1 MNFKFNEYPMRKI
14 RTLFIFA
21 LLVFAILSNL
31 YAESIQCVWTGIKR
45 IVAVG
50 DLHGDYENFIKILKG
65 TGLIDEEKHW
75 IAGKTHFVQIGDVMD
90 RGNYAKEIFD
100 LLMKLE
106 KEAEEAGGKV
116 HMLIGNHEE
125 MNITGIA
132 FDYSGYITPRQ
143 FVSFVSEKY
152 REKEEKKIRKED
164 KGNPAEKAGTNS
176 SLNSEMEAHWE
187 KVINMARNNTQNQDR
202 REYIKNFN
210 EKYGNWIL
218 EHNVVIKIND
228 IIFVHGG
235 ISEKFSKKKLQ
246 EINDRTRIE
255 LTDIRRA
262 IINSRPTNIRRE
274 IVWEPDSPYWYRDLA
289 IMSEENFKDD
299 VDRILNNI
307 EAQYM
312 VIAHTPMRIINE
324 DHMKRFDGKIWIIDT
339 GISKIYGGYL
349 SALIIENGKFIV
361 WPPSL
366 RTEKDNP
373 FEFMRWFQEGIWIS
387 DTRIPEAFGNYLSDI
402 IIENNRKYFFIQGGD
417 DEN

>member
-1 MNFKFNEYPMRKI
+1 MKNKFLRNSMKKI
-14 RTLFIFA
+14 VTTFIFTLFVSTV
-21 LLVFAILSNL
+21 LLNL
-31 YAESIQCVWTGIKR
+31 HAKNIQCVWTDVEK

-75 IAGKTHFVQIGDVMD
+75 IAEKTHLVQIGDVMD
-90 RGNYAKEIFD
+90 RGDYAKEIFD

-164 KGNPAEKAGTNS
+164 KDNPPEKGGTNS

-210 EKYGNWIL
+210 EIYGNWIL
-218 EHNVVIKIND
+218 EHNVVIKINNV
-228 IIFVHGG
+228 IFVHGG
-235 ISEKFSKKKLQ
+235 INEKFSKKKLQ
-246 EINDRTRIE
+246 DINDRTHME
-255 LTDIRRA
+255 LADIRRA

-274 IVWEPDSPYWYRDLA
+274 NCLGTGRPLLVP
-289 IMSEENFKDD
+289 
-299 VDRILNNI
+299 
-307 EAQYM
+307 
-312 VIAHTPMRIINE
+312 
-324 DHMKRFDGKIWIIDT
+324 
-339 GISKIYGGYL
+339 GISH
-349 SALIIENGKFIV
+349 NG
-361 WPPSL
+361 
-366 RTEKDNP
+366 
-373 FEFMRWFQEGIWIS
+373 
-387 DTRIPEAFGNYLSDI
+387 
-402 IIENNRKYFFIQGGD
+402 
-417 DEN
+417 